1 MESKRKFLIDQIIKN
16 CTNAAFQRAN
26 VYVKGLKENDKGREN
41 LRNSLKEKLLSMDE
55 QYKENVTDA
64 EHCTN
69 IVNLANDL
77 TSECKDSLRDNR
89 FRIGIAQKVLNL
101 YLKYKWCLV
110 EIPMPPHCPLDGR
123 IINKRGLKGQELDN
137 CNWTEFDDIEI
148 YKFLIEKCK
157 DISKKNGKESIAEW
171 ELEEWA

>member
-16 CTNAAFQRAN
+16 CTNAAFQRAK
-26 VYVKGLKENDKGREN
+26 VYVNDKGREN
-41 LRNSLKEKLLSMDE
+41 LRNSLKEKLLSLGE
-55 QYKENVTDA
+55 QYEKNVTDA
-64 EHCTN
+64 NHCAN

-77 TSECKDSLRDNR
+77 TKECKDSLRDNR

-101 YLKYKWCLV
+101 YLKYKWCLGD
-110 EIPMPPHCPLDGR
+110 ILIPPHCPLDGM
-123 IINKRGLKGQELDN
+123 IINKLGLKGKRY
-137 CNWTEFDDIEI
+137 NWTKFDDIVI
-148 YKFLIEKCK
+148 YEFLIEKCK